1 MGPLSQKCLSGLLGL
16 RYSGE
21 QVGETGSHAG
31 TCPVIGGEVRRRPT
45 IRIANSAIVVAVL
58 VSRGFERFRLLV
70 YFIRSEFLLPVLATA
85 VRNATIF
92 TCSGHI
98 LSTQAVARNKWTGS
112 MKHVFAFEFF
122 RN

>member
-1 MGPLSQKCLSGLLGL
+1 M
-16 RYSGE
+16 
-21 QVGETGSHAG
+21 
-31 TCPVIGGEVRRRPT
+31 RRRPT
-45 IRIANSAIVVAVL
+45 IRIGNSAIVVAVL
-58 VSRGFERFRLLV
+58 VSRGFDCSFI
-70 YFIRSEFLLPVLATA
+70 FIRSEFLLPVLATA